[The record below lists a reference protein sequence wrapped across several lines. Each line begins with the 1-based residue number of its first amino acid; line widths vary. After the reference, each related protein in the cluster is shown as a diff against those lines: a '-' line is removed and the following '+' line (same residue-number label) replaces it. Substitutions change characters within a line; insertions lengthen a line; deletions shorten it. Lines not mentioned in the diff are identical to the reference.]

1 MCFNIN
7 KMFFLKF
14 GIESIMRNSKLE
26 ITYHN
31 KLSTFPDL
39 YRHFSHLKYV
49 YLEFPISF
57 GYNITNIS
65 EDITLYCSLG
75 GKFSLMNN
83 YYYHMQNELRN
94 SDIKTYEKRT
104 SAKEFFSNFDSYF
117 LPIFASIGLEKDIK
131 NASAGVSLFF
141 QSRDIGSALS
151 IFHYPNHQIGLTF
164 EFKF

>member
-1 MCFNIN
+1 MKKLIIASLFLVIGTSSITLAQESTSFKKFNYGVRLISEFDFLPTFYIPKNNNPTYEINMKPESYINYGLGFNMCFNIN

-65 EDITLYCSLG
+65 EDITLLC
-75 GKFSLMNN
+75 
-83 YYYHMQNELRN
+83 
-94 SDIKTYEKRT
+94 I
-104 SAKEFFSNFDSYF
+104 A
-117 LPIFASIGLEKDIK
+117 
-131 NASAGVSLFF
+131 V
-141 QSRDIGSALS
+141 
-151 IFHYPNHQIGLTF
+151 
-164 EFKF
+164 